1 MTLDRFKKVVWLD
14 TATEPF
20 ATRSIARRM
29 LCYDFDYSFI
39 NRVTGLSTD
48 EIADLDD
55 KNKKLF
61 LSIEEMYCNLS
72 LLVEAEEDPAYIC
85 SGEHPIEAF
94 STIVGIT
101 SEQWRLFYG
110 DYLKNKR

>member
-1 MTLDRFKKVVWLD
+1 MTLDRFKKAVWLD
-14 TATEPF
+14 IATEPF
-20 ATRSIARRM
+20 ATRSIVRRM
-29 LCYDFDYSFI
+29 LCYDFDYLFI

-61 LSIEEMYCNLS
+61 LSIEEMCRNLS
-72 LLVEAEEDPAYIC
+72 LLVETEEEPAYIC
-85 SGEHPIEAF
+85 SDEPPIEAF
-94 STIVGIT
+94 SIIIGIN
-101 SEQWRLFYG
+101 SEQWRLFHG

>member
-1 MTLDRFKKVVWLD
+1 
-14 TATEPF
+14 
-20 ATRSIARRM
+20 
-29 LCYDFDYSFI
+29 
-39 NRVTGLSTD
+39 
-48 EIADLDD
+48 LDD

-94 STIVGIT
+94 STIIGIT